1 MRTVTRGWRWLGML
15 VFLAAFAGTAQAQ
28 RTVTLK
34 LNTATLPDT
43 VDAMDEIQVRGAVEG
58 QGPFTLPDG
67 NVIDWSD
74 NTTLKPANTG
84 GDYWEIMF
92 QIPENQ
98 KLDFK
103 FYNQLAEDDLVGGWE
118 DGDNHTIEAGVGDTS
133 LVLHFFE
140 KGDDKPY
147 DWRPYEEK
155 EDSIAVWL
163 RVYMN
168 TESALAAGYDRE
180 NADLEI
186 GVRGD
191 PLDGESMLDW
201 GVNNVTLAPESDDD
215 TKPGYHLFSG
225 VMYYPMTAA
234 GKEQAYKFIIGNE
247 GWEGTISDRLFTVP
261 ASDTTLHWVYFDN
274 SSPVNEQPVTQT
286 VVFSVDLTPLEEIGI
301 FSRARGD
308 TLQVRGDFN
317 GWGCSDPSKCLLQR
331 IEENFF
337 EAAIPLTLV
346 PGSEVGYKYFIDF
359 NDSLF
364 IAEFGEDPPSGW
376 EEPITT
382 TGANRVFVFEGNP
395 NQDQFLPD
403 QRFDDIFEDNII
415 PEGVSIDVHFS
426 VDMAP
431 ALAND
436 AQPFDPLMGDSVFID
451 LGDPIWRF
459 TQGLD
464 QVDPRTLLT
473 DPDDDGV
480 YTGVLTIFG
489 PTYSGIQ
496 YQYTY
501 GKNGTFFT
509 EPGQGLGSEPGRRRT
524 RFIVPNDD
532 GTWPSDWIF
541 PDEVFEPE
549 QTQLPFEPNPALVT
563 GIETVEGETPT
574 QITLEQNFPNPFN
587 PSTTFEYS
595 LDRRLDVKVRVYDV
609 LGRVVATLV
618 DGVQPAATYRVTF
631 DAGDLASGL
640 YIYRLETP
648 NQVITRR
655 MVLIK

>member
-15 VFLAAFAGTAQAQ
+15 VILAAFAGTAQAQ

-84 GDYWEIMF
+84 GDYWEISF

-118 DGDNHTIEAGVGDTS
+118 DGSNHTIDAGVGDTS

-168 TESALAAGYDRE
+168 TESALTAGYDRE
-180 NADLEI
+180 SPDLEI

-191 PLDGESMLDW
+191 PLNGESMLDW
-201 GVNNVTLAPESDDD
+201 GVNNVILSPESDDD

-234 GKEQAYKFIIGNE
+234 GMTQAYKFIIGSE

-261 ASDTTLHWVYFDN
+261 AQDTTLHWVYFDN
-274 SSPVNEQPVTQT
+274 STPPKAQLVTQT

-308 TLQVRGDFN
+308 TLQVRGSFN
-317 GWGCSDPSKCLLQR
+317 GWGCSDPSTCLLQR

-337 EAAIPLTLV
+337 EAAIPLTLI
-346 PGSEVGYKYFIDF
+346 PGTEIAYKYFIDF
-359 NDSLF
+359 NNEPF
-364 IAEFGEDPPSGW
+364 IAEFGQDPPSGW

-382 TGANRVFVFEGNP
+382 TGSDRVFIFEGNP
-395 NQDQFLPD
+395 NEDQFLPD
-403 QRFDDIFEDNII
+403 QRFNDIFEDNII
-415 PEGVSIDVHFS
+415 PDGVSIDVHFS

-464 QVDPRTLLT
+464 QVDRRTLLT

-501 GKNGTFFT
+501 GQNGTFFT

-532 GTWPSDWIF
+532 GTWPGDWVF

-549 QTQLPFEPNPALVT
+549 QTQLPFEQNPAVVT

-574 QITLEQNFPNPFN
+574 QIRLEQNFPNPFN

>member
-1 MRTVTRGWRWLGML
+1 ML
-15 VFLAAFAGTAQAQ
+15 VILAAFAGTAQAQ

-84 GDYWEIMF
+84 GDYWEISF

-118 DGDNHTIEAGVGDTS
+118 DGSNHTIDAGVGDTS

-168 TESALAAGYDRE
+168 TESALTAGYDRE
-180 NADLEI
+180 SPDLEI

-191 PLDGESMLDW
+191 PLNGESMLDW
-201 GVNNVTLAPESDDD
+201 GVNNVILSPESDDD

-234 GKEQAYKFIIGNE
+234 GMNQEYKFIIGSE
-247 GWEGTISDRLFTVP
+247 GWESTIGNRIFTVP
-261 ASDTTLHWVYFDN
+261 AQDTTLHWVYFDN
-274 SSPVNEQPVTQT
+274 STPPQAQLVTQT

-308 TLQVRGDFN
+308 TLQVRGSFN
-317 GWGCSDPSKCLLQR
+317 GWGCSDPSTCLLQR

-337 EAAIPLTLV
+337 EAAIPLTLI
-346 PGSEVGYKYFIDF
+346 PGTEIDYKYFIDF
-359 NDSLF
+359 NNEPF
-364 IAEFGEDPPSGW
+364 IAEFGEDPPDGW

-382 TGANRVFVFEGNP
+382 TGANRTFIFEGNP
-395 NQDQFLPD
+395 NEDQFLPD
-403 QRFDDIFEDNII
+403 QRFNDIFEDNII
-415 PEGVSIDVHFS
+415 PDGVSIDVHFA

-431 ALAND
+431 ALADD
-436 AQPFDPLMGDSVFID
+436 AQPFDPMMGDSVFIN

-464 QVDPRTLLT
+464 QVDRRTLLT

-496 YQYTY
+496 YRYTY
-501 GKNGTFFT
+501 GQNGTYAI
-509 EPGQGLGSEPGRRRT
+509 EPGLGLGSEPGRRRT

-532 GTWPSDWIF
+532 GTWPGDWVF
-541 PDEVFEPE
+541 PDEVYEPGDVA
-549 QTQLPFEPNPALVT
+549 LPFEQNPAVIT

>member
-1 MRTVTRGWRWLGML
+1 ML
-15 VFLAAFAGTAQAQ
+15 VILAAFAGTAQAQ

-84 GDYWEIMF
+84 GDYWEISF

-118 DGDNHTIEAGVGDTS
+118 DGSNHTIDAGVGDTS

-168 TESALAAGYDRE
+168 TESALTAGYDRE
-180 NADLEI
+180 SPDLEI

-191 PLDGESMLDW
+191 PLNGESMLDW
-201 GVNNVTLAPESDDD
+201 GVNNVILSPESDDD

-234 GKEQAYKFIIGNE
+234 GMTQAYKFIIGSE

-261 ASDTTLHWVYFDN
+261 AQDTTLHWVYFDN
-274 SSPVNEQPVTQT
+274 STPPKAQLVTQT

-308 TLQVRGDFN
+308 TLQVRGSFN
-317 GWGCSDPSKCLLQR
+317 GWGCSDPSTCLLQR

-337 EAAIPLTLV
+337 EAAIPLTLI
-346 PGSEVGYKYFIDF
+346 PGTEIAYKYFIDF
-359 NDSLF
+359 NNEPF
-364 IAEFGEDPPSGW
+364 IAEFGQDPPSGW

-382 TGANRVFVFEGNP
+382 TGSDRVFIFEGNP
-395 NQDQFLPD
+395 NEDQFLPD
-403 QRFDDIFEDNII
+403 QRFNDIFEDNII
-415 PEGVSIDVHFS
+415 PDGVSIDVHFS

-464 QVDPRTLLT
+464 QVDRRTLLT

-501 GKNGTFFT
+501 GQNGTFFT

-532 GTWPSDWIF
+532 GTWPGDWVF

-549 QTQLPFEPNPALVT
+549 QTQLPFEQNPAVVT

-574 QITLEQNFPNPFN
+574 QIRLEQNFPNPFN